1 MKNPAATGG
10 QARSGGG
17 LGKVGL
23 KLKRPLAGSEE
34 LLEKVLAL
42 LGPN

>member
-1 MKNPAATGG
+1 
-10 QARSGGG
+10 
-17 LGKVGL
+17 L